1 VQATISRRTFG
12 ARSASQKLLDAA
24 LAAVAFAATLALL
37 AHGGGSPSRHLD
49 ALGVV
54 LAAGASLPL
63 LWWRRSALSVF
74 VITGAASALTMALG
88 YPGAPPVGAT
98 IALYLLAAGR
108 DDAHPWTGRTTGII
122 VTLFAIHFGAYAIG
136 HGSVPGVE
144 LAIGALV
151 WAVAWFA
158 GDRAR
163 LRRRQI
169 DELRRLAVAEE
180 RARIARDLHDSAAH
194 AINVIAVQAGAARL
208 LQERD
213 PTASRR
219 ALNTIEDV
227 AAETVGEIDRIVHS
241 LRDQPAEGEVEPAP
255 GLSAL
260 DTMVARHVAAG
271 VPVQVTRE
279 GEPRAL
285 RPAVDQAAYR
295 IVQEALTNAARHGS
309 GGATV
314 HIGFGAQRLTLTV
327 VNPVAADTTTRV
339 NGGHGLVGMHERA
352 ALLGGELS
360 AQRADRAYRV
370 EVAIPYGSGN
380 P

>member
-1 VQATISRRTFG
+1 
-12 ARSASQKLLDAA
+12 
-24 LAAVAFAATLALL
+24 
-37 AHGGGSPSRHLD
+37 
-49 ALGVV
+49 
-54 LAAGASLPL
+54 
-63 LWWRRSALSVF
+63 
-74 VITGAASALTMALG
+74 MA
-88 YPGAPPVGAT
+88 
-98 IALYLLAAGR
+98 
-108 DDAHPWTGRTTGII
+108 
-122 VTLFAIHFGAYAIG
+122 LFAIHFGAYAIG

-213 PTASRR
+213 PSASKR
-219 ALNTIEDV
+219 ALSTIEDV
-227 AAETVGEIDRIVHS
+227 AAETVSEIDRIVQS
-241 LRDQPAEGEVEPAP
+241 LRDHPAGGEVEPAP
-255 GLSAL
+255 GLGAL
-260 DTMVARHVAAG
+260 DTMVARHAAAG
-271 VPVQVTRE
+271 VPVEVTRQ

-309 GGATV
+309 GGADV
-314 HIGFGAQRLTLTV
+314 NIGFGAQRLTLTV
-327 VNPVAADTTTRV
+327 TNPVATDAATRV
-339 NGGHGLVGMHERA
+339 NGGHGLVGMRERA

-360 AQRADRAYRV
+360 AERAGEPPTGWRLRSRTARSARDPGAGGRRRRADARRAGRGPV
-370 EVAIPYGSGN
+370 QRPVGRGGR
-380 P
+380 

>member
-1 VQATISRRTFG
+1 
-12 ARSASQKLLDAA
+12 
-24 LAAVAFAATLALL
+24 
-37 AHGGGSPSRHLD
+37 
-49 ALGVV
+49 
-54 LAAGASLPL
+54 
-63 LWWRRSALSVF
+63 
-74 VITGAASALTMALG
+74 
-88 YPGAPPVGAT
+88 
-98 IALYLLAAGR
+98 
-108 DDAHPWTGRTTGII
+108 
-122 VTLFAIHFGAYAIG
+122 
-136 HGSVPGVE
+136 
-144 LAIGALV
+144 
-151 WAVAWFA
+151 
-158 GDRAR
+158 
-163 LRRRQI
+163 
-169 DELRRLAVAEE
+169 
-180 RARIARDLHDSAAH
+180 
-194 AINVIAVQAGAARL
+194 
-208 LQERD
+208 
-213 PTASRR
+213 
-219 ALNTIEDV
+219 
-227 AAETVGEIDRIVHS
+227 
-241 LRDQPAEGEVEPAP
+241 
-255 GLSAL
+255 

-314 HIGFGAQRLTLTV
+314 HIGFGAHRLTLTV